1 MNSRAAAGEYTDLEI
16 YIRPAKS
23 ALTEDSSRHDI
34 EAKIDGAGLWRD
46 ETILDE
52 SLLSPFEDAP
62 REYGEQLRKQLFAG
76 RIAAAYD
83 RALGTAGR
91 KVRVRILL
99 DSIPDRRHWFRWE
112 RLFVGDAPIST
123 SPLTPFSR
131 YLLDES
137 TTPEVPDDG
146 IFHLV
151 VALANP
157 SNLPSGLAPVDVRA
171 ELRALALAFKDIGNR
186 SLFRLAVLPG
196 QTVLDAE
203 LADLLKEIDAKVV
216 AGPVTFAAIKLE
228 SQSAD
233 GLHIVAH
240 GKFIRKDQKGFLYV
254 EDQDGKLDR
263 VDDERLATLRNGNLK
278 LVYLQACESGARA
291 QQPSGADPKEMS
303 MVGVAARL
311 VAAGIPAVVAM
322 QQPVEM
328 NDARLM
334 TRAFYQSL
342 VKDGAVDV
350 AVNAGRQAVQSLA
363 GDRWSVPALYMR
375 LRDGRLWHADPFRE
389 ALRRQVA
396 RWERDHD
403 MKTPV
408 PLQATKEQASGSLVR
423 GGTYNVTELA
433 LSQLRDEPPRVILLV
448 GGRGGGKTAVLDC
461 VAWSLGNEFLEKD
474 GSLLPIRLALTD
486 LAGHADLLPFLEQRL
501 RSEAGQRLSYGDDMA
516 HQLRSRNIVL
526 LVDGEEDV
534 VPARRADFLQALKRL
549 PAGVRLML
557 SVDSLA
563 LSDWL
568 SDNVHGGLARQE
580 PSILRMAPMDRARVT
595 RYLIDLEA
603 KTQPALLDGKKAE
616 SLAEKIQRN
625 RWWDLTSQAWML
637 RRMIRY
643 REVDLRN
650 RAELFGRVTAERMGE
665 LKPGSVT
672 LSCAEQAL
680 SAIAWKLQQTQEPA
694 LAGGPLY
701 EVLADAQR
709 GRDFPLAEI
718 KTALIRDC
726 EVLRRSGEDGVR
738 FSYAGFQ
745 AYYAALSLLRDP
757 DRERKLDDI
766 VATLG
771 SVRHLRLWEETLV
784 ILAGLMD
791 DFGPV
796 LARILAGSSSASGD
810 QVYLAARC
818 YLEIPDARKSPRLQ
832 NLMGLLVDTLIWRS
846 HPINDRPVVDRKLAV
861 KWLTEI
867 KTGMPPE
874 QDRAIEHLVNLAC
887 DPISKDWSG
896 QPRYEF
902 SGIRIEALNVMLARR
917 EDVTKYIIAN
927 RPDLAPL
934 LRATGELV
942 DHHNPAP
949 MIHVMNRGNSHE
961 SPLAVFALGLSGRH
975 DVIETLLAP
984 NLNPEMNPE
993 VRWAIAEMLPRL
1005 DPQQTLDKAIRP
1017 LLSQEPDSRVVYM
1030 INKVG
1035 RPENDTAE
1043 YLARCLA
1050 SAKPRVIGRTIR
1062 TLADQGDPAMKEPCE
1077 LIVRADWAA
1086 LRATGRVT
1094 LADDPNWDDSQSLQ
1108 HAALEG
1114 LRTVGDGKTIEV
1126 LQKAWLKLS
1135 PPLSQLSYDIVE
1147 SIYWRLGKQA
1157 AK

>member
-1 MNSRAAAGEYTDLEI
+1 MNLPVVACEYTDLEI

-62 REYGEQLRKQLFAG
+62 REYGERLRQQLFAG
-76 RIAAAYD
+76 RIGAAYD
-83 RALGTAGR
+83 RALGTGGR
-91 KVRVRILL
+91 KVRVRLLL
-99 DSIPDRRHWFRWE
+99 DAIPDRRHWFRWE
-112 RLFVGDAPIST
+112 RMFVGDEPIST

-137 TTPEVPDDG
+137 TTPAVPDDG

-157 SNLPSGLAPVDVRA
+157 SDLPAGLAPVDVAA
-171 ELRALALAFKDIGNR
+171 ELRALALAFRDISNR
-186 SLFRLAVLPG
+186 SLFRLAVMPG
-196 QTVLDAE
+196 RAGLDAE
-203 LADLLKEIDAKVV
+203 LLGLLKEIGAKVID
-216 AGPVTFAAIKLE
+216 GPVTFEAIKLE

-240 GKFIRKDQKGFLYV
+240 GKFIRKEKKGFLYV
-254 EDQDGKLDR
+254 ENKAGELDR
-263 VDDERLATLRNGNLK
+263 VDDERLGTLRSGNLK

-291 QQPSGADPKEMS
+291 SSDPKEAS

-311 VAAGIPAVVAM
+311 MAAGIPAVVAM

-328 NDARLM
+328 GDARLM

-350 AVNAGRQAVQSLA
+350 AVNAGRQAVQSLE

-389 ALRRQVA
+389 ALRRSVA
-396 RWERDHD
+396 KWECAHD

-408 PLQATKEQASGSLVR
+408 PLQATKEEVSRTRVL
-423 GGTYNVTELA
+423 GGTYDVTELA
-433 LSQLRDEPPRVILLV
+433 LSQLRDDKTRMIILV
-448 GGRGGGKTAVLDC
+448 GNRGAGKTAVLDR
-461 VAWSLGNEFLEKD
+461 VAWTLGKEFLEKD
-474 GSLLPIRLALTD
+474 GVLLPIRFALGD
-486 LAGHADLLPFLEQRL
+486 VAGDADLLRFVEQRL
-501 RSEAGQRLSYGDDMA
+501 RADAGASLTVGDDMA
-516 HQLRSRNIVL
+516 HQLRLRHIVL
-526 LVDGEEDV
+526 MVDGEEDV
-534 VPARRADFLQALKRL
+534 VPARRADFVQALERL
-549 PAGVRLML
+549 PPGVRLML

-563 LSDWL
+563 LDDWL
-568 SDNVHGGLARQE
+568 SDDIHGGNVHGGLAKRE
-580 PSILRMAPMDRARVT
+580 PSILRMEPMDRALVT
-595 RYLIDLEA
+595 RYLNDLEA
-603 KTQPALLDGKKAE
+603 SPAGGKKAE

-625 RWWDLTSQAWML
+625 RWWDLTSEAWML

-643 REVDLRN
+643 REVRLNN
-650 RAELFGRVTAERMGE
+650 RAELFARVTAERMGE
-665 LKPGSVT
+665 LKPGNVT

-680 SAIAWKLQQTQEPA
+680 CAIAWRLQQTQEQA

-701 EVLADAQR
+701 EALADARR
-709 GRDFPLAEI
+709 GREFPLTEI

-738 FSYAGFQ
+738 FAYAGFQ

-757 DRERKLDDI
+757 DRERKLDNI

-771 SVRHLRLWEETLV
+771 SVRHLRLWAETLV
-784 ILAGLMD
+784 ILAGMME
-791 DFGPV
+791 DFGSV
-796 LARILAGSSSASGD
+796 LGRILAGSSSASGD

-818 YLEIPDARKSPRLQ
+818 YLEIPDARRGPHLS

-846 HPINDRPVVDRKLAV
+846 HPINDRPIVDRKMAV

-867 KTGMPPE
+867 KTEMPPE

-887 DPISKDWSG
+887 DKISKDWGG

-917 EDVTKYIIAN
+917 EDVTKYIVAN
-927 RPDLAPL
+927 RPDLSPL
-934 LRATGELV
+934 LRATGELL
-942 DHHNPAP
+942 DNNNPAL

-961 SPLAVFALGLSGRH
+961 SPLAVFALGLSGRN
-975 DVIETLLAP
+975 DVVETLLGP
-984 NLNPEMNPE
+984 NLNPETNPE
-993 VRWAIAEMLPRL
+993 VLWAIAEMLPRL

-1017 LLSQEPDSRVVYM
+1017 FFDREPDSRVVYM

-1035 RPENDTAE
+1035 RAEKDIGE
-1043 YLARCLA
+1043 YLDRCLA
-1050 SAKPRVIGRTIR
+1050 SNKPRVIGRAIR
-1062 TLADQGDPAMKEPCE
+1062 TIADLGEPAMKELCE
-1077 LIVRADWAA
+1077 HTVRADWAA

-1094 LADDPNWDDSQSLQ
+1094 LHDDPNGSDTHSLQ

-1114 LRTVGDGKTIEV
+1114 LRTVGDMKTIEV

-1147 SIYWRLGKQA
+1147 SIYWRLGEQKTRVVS
-1157 AK
+1157 